1 MLIFILCAEF
11 SHTSRFTLR
20 LNQNIHSMSRDIIA
34 LISDPLF
41 RRKLCQMIGLS
52 EEVALSVLAG
62 IPRLSLIRNFGDSED
77 IYSFRGIE
85 YLTRLHELGYQE
97 LGVKTLKLWNNF
109 RLKSIELSHCIINTL
124 RLGLL
129 SNLSFRNCIY
139 YNLQYQTPDRFY
151 AEEFFTPTLLPHPI
165 LRTVR
170 RRNNHHS

>member
-77 IYSFRGIE
+77 I
-85 YLTRLHELGYQE
+85 
-97 LGVKTLKLWNNF
+97 
-109 RLKSIELSHCIINTL
+109 
-124 RLGLL
+124 
-129 SNLSFRNCIY
+129 
-139 YNLQYQTPDRFY
+139 
-151 AEEFFTPTLLPHPI
+151 
-165 LRTVR
+165 
-170 RRNNHHS
+170 